1 MQKLINCDLG
11 IVLFLLLQKTG
22 CICFAGN
29 NALHQIFRNYIGL
42 FAHHGQQDLMADQGY
57 FSGKTMGIF
66 IDLFDG
72 FWREPGL
79 IFSTYSGQPVFNKT
93 LGVSKGQGSDFEIK
107 CNTILKIGIFMDDIA
122 HFRLAEH
129 DQLQQFI
136 IIGLKI

>member
-1 MQKLINCDLG
+1 M
-11 IVLFLLLQKTG
+11 
-22 CICFAGN
+22 
-29 NALHQIFRNYIGL
+29 
-42 FAHHGQQDLMADQGY
+42 
-57 FSGKTMGIF
+57 SIF

-79 IFSTYSGQPVFNKT
+79 IFSTYFGQPVFNKT

-136 IIGLKI
+136 IIGLKILQSAEHIQHFLREILPLIHHKNQGLALINSNPKQGIFDNVAALLDRLACFVDAE